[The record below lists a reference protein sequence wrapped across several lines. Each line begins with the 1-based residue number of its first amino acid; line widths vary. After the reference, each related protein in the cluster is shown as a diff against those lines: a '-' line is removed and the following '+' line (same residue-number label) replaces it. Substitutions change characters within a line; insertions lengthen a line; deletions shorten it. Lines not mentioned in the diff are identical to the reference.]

1 MSRDDLIHLEGV
13 VTRMLGGGTM
23 EIECDKG
30 LKVTGVLSGRMK
42 KHKIRV
48 VVGDRVQ
55 ISVSPYDTAHGL
67 VTYRLK

>member
-1 MSRDDLIHLEGV
+1 
-13 VTRMLGGGTM
+13 MLGGGTM

>member
-13 VTRMLGGGTM
+13 VTKMLGGGNM

-30 LKVTGVLSGRMK
+30 IKVTGVLSGRMK
-42 KHKIRV
+42 KNKIKV
-48 VVGDRVQ
+48 IIGDKVQ

-67 VTYRLK
+67 ITYRLK